1 MAVVSVLPL
10 GSPKDPNMMIL
21 LHHLSLVAV
30 HHSSTFNTSH
40 SVGCDDYV
48 ADTLSHLEF
57 QHFYNLAPY
66 AAPETT
72 PVPSTLLNQRP
83 ILWLKNVNFTL
94 QIPCSFHASS
104 LQLCSW
110 SILRVLLPGSSL
122 PFRPASPSCKWRY
135 RNALLLFGS
144 NLPSCQ
150 PVRTDLIVFLH
161 RPLKSW
167 QCGALDNLLPRLL
180 WIPESWWIYS
190 E

>member
-1 MAVVSVLPL
+1 
-10 GSPKDPNMMIL
+10 MIL

-66 AAPETT
+66 AA
-72 PVPSTLLNQRP
+72 VSSTLSDQLP
-83 ILWLKNVNFTL
+83 IVWLKNVNFTL
-94 QIPCSFHASS
+94 QMPCSFHASS
-104 LQLCSW
+104 LQLCSA
-110 SILRVLLPGSSL
+110 SILRILLPGSSL
-122 PFRPASPSCKWRY
+122 PFRPASPSCKWTY
-135 RNALLLFGS
+135 RSALLLFGS
-144 NLPSCQ
+144 NLPLCQ
-150 PVRTDLIVFLH
+150 PVTRDLIAILH
-161 RPLKSW
+161 RSLKLW
-167 QCGALDNLLPRLL
+167 QCGALGNQLPWLL